1 MKLNKNKIV
10 FGGVITVVLI
20 FLVSYSLLLI
30 NESDD
35 DTENLKQTEVPLLQD
50 DKQTYTSKLD
60 AINDLKEVRETNAP
74 SIYDEKLMDSLGYF
88 DAEFQKKEKQ
98 RIVDSIYRHS
108 RINTINRDYKPKK
121 EALKI
126 DPSTKTEDSLQ
137 QIEADRIKLKEIG
150 LEHQLFFAS
159 DPQANMMYQSQ
170 STNSRPI
177 PVVVDQTQVV
187 KKEYRL
193 QMRLSEATILDA
205 HAFPKNTI
213 VFGFVSFKPNRIMV
227 NISNINHHK
236 VDLKA
241 FDVLDGSEGIYIE
254 NSYRAEAKTEV
265 IGDIVDDIN
274 ISGVPQISGL
284 KSVFSRSNRHVKVT
298 ILNNYK
304 LLLKPTL

>member
-1 MKLNKNKIV
+1 MKLNKNKMV

-30 NESDD
+30 NESED
-35 DTENLKQTEVPLLQD
+35 DTDTLKQTEVPLLED
-50 DKQTYTSKLD
+50 YKQTYSSKLD

-88 DAEFQKKEKQ
+88 DADFQEKEKQ
-98 RIVDSIYRHS
+98 RIVDSIYKQN
-108 RINTINRDYKPKK
+108 RINTSNRDYRPKK
-121 EALKI
+121 ETVEI
-126 DPSTKTEDSLQ
+126 NPTIKTEDSLNQ
-137 QIEADRIKLKEIG
+137 VQTDRIKLKEIG

-159 DPQANMMYQSQ
+159 NPLVNISHQSQ
-170 STNSRPI
+170 SSNYKPI
-177 PVVVDQTQVV
+177 PVVVDQTQIV

-193 QMRLSEATILDA
+193 QMRLSEATILNG
-205 HAFPKNTI
+205 HSFPKNTK
-213 VFGFVSFKPNRIMV
+213 VFGFVSFKPNRVVV

-236 VDLKA
+236 VNLKA
-241 FDVLDGSEGIYIE
+241 FDLLDGSEGIYIE

>member
-30 NESDD
+30 NESEDD
-35 DTENLKQTEVPLLQD
+35 IDTLKQTEVPLLED
-50 DKQTYTSKLD
+50 DKQTYSSKLD

-88 DAEFQKKEKQ
+88 DADFQEKEKQ
-98 RIVDSIYRHS
+98 RIVDSIYKQN
-108 RINTINRDYKPKK
+108 RINTPNRDYRPKK
-121 EALKI
+121 ETVDFKPTI
-126 DPSTKTEDSLQ
+126 KTEDSLNQ
-137 QIEADRIKLKEIG
+137 VEADRIELKEIG

-159 DPQANMMYQSQ
+159 NPKFQDKINVK
-170 STNSRPI
+170 STKPPI
-177 PVVVDQTQVV
+177 PVVVDQTQIV

-193 QMRLSEATILDA
+193 QMRLSEATILNG
-205 HAFPKNTI
+205 HSFPKNTK
-213 VFGFVSFKPNRIMV
+213 VFGFVSFKPNRVMV

-236 VDLKA
+236 VNLKA

>member
-30 NESDD
+30 NESED
-35 DTENLKQTEVPLLQD
+35 DTGTLKQTEVPLLED
-50 DKQTYTSKLD
+50 DKQTYSSKLD

-88 DAEFQKKEKQ
+88 DADFQEKEKQ
-98 RIVDSIYRHS
+98 RIVDSIYKQN
-108 RINTINRDYKPKK
+108 RINTSNRDYRPKK
-121 EALKI
+121 ETVEI
-126 DPSTKTEDSLQ
+126 NPTIKTEDSLNQ
-137 QIEADRIKLKEIG
+137 VEADRIELKEIG

-159 DPQANMMYQSQ
+159 NPKFQDKINVE
-170 STNSRPI
+170 STIPPI
-177 PVVVDQTQVV
+177 PVVVDQTQIV

-193 QMRLSEATILDA
+193 QMRLSEATILNG
-205 HAFPKNTI
+205 HSFPKNTK
-213 VFGFVSFKPNRIMV
+213 VFGFVSFKPNRVMV

-236 VDLKA
+236 VNLKA
-241 FDVLDGSEGIYIE
+241 FDLLDGSEGIYFE

-284 KSVFSRSNRHVKVT
+284 KSVFSRSNQHVKVT